1 MAKYLYRFGKW
12 SSRNRRLVVSGWLL
26 VLIAT
31 VIVGLTFKGPTS
43 SEFSIPGT
51 KAQVAIDL
59 LNKEFPGANG
69 GNVRMIFA
77 APAGQ
82 TLDSANVKK
91 AITATLQQAK
101 KDAEVI
107 AILDPYTLK
116 SISQDKTIGFADI
129 IYKAET
135 QKVNRE
141 SKELIVASAKISGDL
156 GVQTEFGG
164 SVMLTDFETSP
175 IPEVIGVFVAYAIL
189 AFTFASLLAAG
200 LPILTAI
207 VGVGIGIMCVFFV
220 SKFVPMTSTATILAI
235 MLGLAVGIDYALFI
249 VSRHRQQLAEGL
261 EIEESIGRAVGTAG
275 SAVVFAGL
283 TVIVAL
289 AGLSVTGV
297 PFLSIMGLA
306 ASFTVLIA
314 VLIAINLIPAVLGMA
329 GHRISPA
336 KSSRLFRK
344 PPTAASQNT
353 VSLRWG
359 RFVSRHPVIIIL
371 IGVVALVVISL
382 PALHMRLGL
391 PDNGAK
397 PKETTERKGYE
408 LLSKGFGPGFNGP
421 LVVVL
426 DVIGKK
432 DPNEAAQAVMKELSA
447 LQNVAYVAQ
456 PNWNQTHTIALL
468 SVIPKTGPNTIET
481 KDLVNYIRN
490 DTDTL
495 QKAEEVKLFITGA
508 TAVNIDVSDKLNS
521 ALPVFALVVVGL
533 ALILLALVFRSL
545 LVPLKSVI
553 GFLLSLASSLG
564 VVVFIF
570 QDGHFLKV
578 LGMSQSAPILS
589 FLPVLVTGVLFGLAM
604 DYEVFLVSR
613 MREDYI
619 HTGKARESVIMG
631 IGHSGRVVTAAG
643 LIMAAVFSSFI
654 FTEDPITK
662 AMGVALT
669 FGVLVDAFVVRMTL
683 VPAAMTLLGRSAW
696 YIPKWFDRI
705 LPNIDIEGQSLLK
718 HLDGNSPTAAS
729 ASASAQAQALTSG
742 FLPKR
747 KRQRQ

>member
-12 SSRNRRLVVSGWLL
+12 SNRNRRLVVFGWII

-31 VIVGLTFKGPTS
+31 VILGITLKGATS

-69 GNVRMIFA
+69 GSVRLIFA
-77 APAGQ
+77 APEGKN
-82 TLDSANVKK
+82 LDSPDVKK
-91 AITATLQQAK
+91 AIKAAFDEAR
-101 KDAEVI
+101 KDKEVV
-107 AILDPYTLK
+107 AILDPYALK
-116 SISQDKTIGFADI
+116 TVSQDNRIGFADV

-135 QKVNRE
+135 QKVTKA
-141 SKELIVASAKISGDL
+141 SKAHIIESAKVARDA

-164 SVMLTDFETSP
+164 SVQLTDFETSP
-175 IPEVIGVFVAYAIL
+175 IPEVIGVFVAYGIL

-200 LPILTAI
+200 LPILTAMI
-207 VGVGIGIMCVFFV
+207 GVGIGIMCVLFV
-220 SKFVPMTSTATILAI
+220 SRFIPMTSTATILAI

-261 EIEESIGRAVGTAG
+261 DIDESIGRSVATAG

-283 TVIVAL
+283 TVIIAL
-289 AGLSVTGV
+289 AGLSVTGI

-314 VLIAINLIPAVLGMA
+314 VLIAINLIPAVIGMA
-329 GHRISPA
+329 GSRISPA
-336 KSSRLFRK
+336 RKSRLFRT
-344 PPTAASQNT
+344 PPAAANPKT

-359 RFVSRHPVIIIL
+359 RFVSRYPVIIL
-371 IGVVALVVISL
+371 IVGIISLAIISL

-421 LVVVL
+421 LVVVIDIL
-426 DVIGKK
+426 GKK
-432 DPNEAAQAVMKELSA
+432 DPAATAQNVSKALSA
-447 LQNVAYVAQ
+447 NPNVAYVSQ
-456 PNWNQTHTIALL
+456 PNWNQTNKVALV
-468 SVIPKTGPNTIET
+468 SVVPKTGPNSIET
-481 KDLVNYIRN
+481 QDLVNYIRN
-490 DTDTL
+490 ETDAL
-495 QKAEEVKLFITGA
+495 QKTEEVQLLITGA

-521 ALPVFALVVVGL
+521 ALPIFALVVVGL
-533 ALILLALVFRSL
+533 AIVLLALVFRSL

-553 GFLLSLASSLG
+553 GFLLSLTSSLG
-564 VVVFIF
+564 VVVYIF
-570 QDGHFLKV
+570 QDGHFLKL

-619 HTGKARESVIMG
+619 HTGKARESVVMG
-631 IGHSGRVVTAAG
+631 VGHSGRVVTAAG
-643 LIMAAVFSSFI
+643 LIMATVFSSFI

-669 FGVLVDAFVVRMTL
+669 FGVLVDAFIVRMTL
-683 VPAAMTLLGRSAW
+683 VPAVMSLLNRSAW
-696 YIPKWFDRI
+696 YIPKWLDRI
-705 LPNIDIEGQSLLK
+705 LPNIDIEGQSLLN
-718 HLDGNSPTAAS
+718 HLAEKAPEAG
-729 ASASAQAQALTSG
+729 G
-742 FLPKR
+742 LPKR
-747 KRQRQ
+747 KR

>member
-1 MAKYLYRFGKW
+1 MAKYLYHFGKW
-12 SSRNRRLVVSGWLL
+12 SYRNRRLVVIGWIIVL
-26 VLIAT
+26 VAT
-31 VIVGLTFKGPTS
+31 VIVGLNFKGATS

-77 APAGQ
+77 APKGQ
-82 TLDSANVKK
+82 TLDSPEVIKT
-91 AITATLQQAK
+91 ITATLEQAK
-101 KDAEVI
+101 KDTEIV
-107 AILDPYTLK
+107 AILDPYNLQTISRDK
-116 SISQDKTIGFADI
+116 SIGFADI
-129 IYKAET
+129 IYKVEA
-135 QKVNRE
+135 QKVTRE
-141 SKELIVASAKISGDL
+141 SKKLIVESAKIARDS

-175 IPEVIGVFVAYAIL
+175 VPEVIGVFVAYAIL

-207 VGVGIGIMCVFFV
+207 VGVGIGTMCVLFV
-220 SKFVPMTSTATILAI
+220 SRFVPMTSTATILAI

-249 VSRHRQQLAEGL
+249 VSRHRQLLAEGL
-261 EIEESIGRAVGTAG
+261 EIDESIGRAVGTAG

-289 AGLSVTGV
+289 AGLSVTGI

-329 GHRISPA
+329 GRRISPA
-336 KSSRLFRK
+336 RTLRLFRK
-344 PPTAASQNT
+344 PPTASNQNT

-371 IGVVALVVISL
+371 VGVVALVIISL

-408 LLSKGFGPGFNGP
+408 LLSKGFGSGFNGP
-421 LVVVL
+421 LVVVI

-432 DPNEAAQAVMKELSA
+432 DPKDASQAVIKELSA
-447 LQNVAYVAQ
+447 LPNVAFVAQ
-456 PNWNQTHTIALL
+456 PNWNQTNTIALV
-468 SVIPKTGPNTIET
+468 SVIPKTGPNAMET
-481 KDLVNYIRN
+481 RDLVNYIR
-490 DTDTL
+490 DKTEPL
-495 QKAEEVKLFITGA
+495 QKTEEVKLFITGA

-553 GFLLSLASSLG
+553 GFLLSLTSSLG
-564 VVVFIF
+564 VVVYIF
-570 QDGHFLKV
+570 QDGHFLKM
-578 LGMSQSAPILS
+578 LGLSQSAPILS

-631 IGHSGRVVTAAG
+631 IGHSGRVVTAAS
-643 LIMAAVFSSFI
+643 LIMAAVFASFI

-662 AMGVALT
+662 AMGLALT

-683 VPAAMTLLGRSAW
+683 VPAVMTLLGRSAW
-696 YIPKWFDRI
+696 YIPKWLDRI

-718 HLDGNSPTAAS
+718 QLADNAHTDADT
-729 ASASAQAQALTSG
+729 TSSTSIPG
-742 FLPKR
+742 SLPKR
-747 KRQRQ
+747 KRQK

>member
-12 SSRNRRLVVSGWLL
+12 SNRNRRLVVIGWIV

-31 VIVGLTFKGPTS
+31 AILGMTLKGATS

-69 GNVRMIFA
+69 GTVRLIFA
-77 APAGQ
+77 APKGKN
-82 TLDSANVKK
+82 LDSPDVKK
-91 AITATLQQAK
+91 VILATFDEAR
-101 KDAEVI
+101 KDKEVV
-107 AILDPYTLK
+107 AILDPYALK
-116 SISQDKTIGFADI
+116 TVSQDNLIGFADV
-129 IYKAET
+129 IYKSET
-135 QKVNRE
+135 QKVTKA
-141 SKELIVASAKISGDL
+141 SKAHIVESAKVARDA

-164 SVMLTDFETSP
+164 SVQLTDFETSP
-175 IPEVIGVFVAYAIL
+175 IPEVIGVFVAYGIL

-200 LPILTAI
+200 LPILTAMI
-207 VGVGIGIMCVFFV
+207 GVGIGIMCVLFF
-220 SKFVPMTSTATILAI
+220 SRFIPMTSTATILAI

-261 EIEESIGRAVGTAG
+261 DIDESIGRSVATAG

-283 TVIVAL
+283 TVIIAL
-289 AGLSVTGV
+289 AGLSVTGI

-314 VLIAINLIPAVLGMA
+314 VLIAINLIPAVIGMA
-329 GHRISPA
+329 GDRISPSR
-336 KSSRLFRK
+336 SSRIFRT
-344 PPTAASQNT
+344 PPTAANQNT

-359 RFVSRHPVIIIL
+359 RFVTRYPLVILLVGIISL
-371 IGVVALVVISL
+371 AIISL

-421 LVVVL
+421 LVVVI
-426 DVIGKK
+426 DVLGKK
-432 DPNEAAQAVMKELSA
+432 NPKETAQNVSKALSSIP
-447 LQNVAYVAQ
+447 NVAYVSQ
-456 PNWNQTHTIALL
+456 PNWNQTNKVALV
-468 SVIPKTGPNTIET
+468 SVVPKTGPNSIET
-481 KDLVNYIRN
+481 QDLVHYIRN
-490 DTDTL
+490 ETVAL
-495 QKAEEVKLFITGA
+495 QKTEEVQLLITGA
-508 TAVNIDVSDKLNS
+508 TAVNIDVSEKLNS

-533 ALILLALVFRSL
+533 AIVLLALVFRSL

-553 GFLLSLASSLG
+553 GFLLSLSSSLG

-570 QDGHFLKV
+570 QDGHLLSL
-578 LGMSQSAPILS
+578 LGLSQASPILS

-619 HTGKARESVIMG
+619 HSGKAREAVVMG
-631 IGHSGRVVTAAG
+631 LGHSGRVVTAAG
-643 LIMAAVFSSFI
+643 LIMATVFASFI
-654 FTEDPITK
+654 FTQDPITK
-662 AMGVALT
+662 AMGIALT
-669 FGVLVDAFVVRMTL
+669 FGVLVDAFIVRMTL
-683 VPAAMTLLGRSAW
+683 VPAVMSLLNRSAW
-696 YIPKWFDRI
+696 YLPRWLDRI

-718 HLDGNSPTAAS
+718 QLDVKTPETGTI
-729 ASASAQAQALTSG
+729 
-742 FLPKR
+742 PKR
-747 KRQRQ
+747 RR